1 MIMMQLN
8 KYEINTLSSFSKIDI
23 NNISPLKLN
32 SIEGV
37 INFKKDEYLDA
48 YDSFIENKFLVG
60 EGDNVTVANELESAF
75 LIIHQPEVVVSF
87 KRLSQLDIKNEFF
100 CFKKGFGLQYSINND
115 STIHNLIYPHVLP
128 SVGLWIR
135 NNIFIHNEFEEEKLS
150 RFTTN
155 ITVDETVVLNV
166 IMSILKD
173 RVELK
178 KEKLAY
184 DETVIKLNDLKK
196 YDNYTDIGR
205 FAAHYMNKE
214 KMKLYMENNKNVD
227 KSIESLVNK
236 GFIEFDNNEIVLTIL
251 AKQILDP
258 GKILDSIVV
267 TESTLD
273 ITKISTINV
282 KTNGYIVLTTD
293 TLDTKSTSYKF
304 EVFPHT
310 VDIQDLI
317 KGICP
322 NAFKDGF
329 GNELLFKKK
338 LEESKQ
344 KNTFN

>member
-37 INFKKDEYLDA
+37 LNFQRDEYLDA
-48 YDSFIENKFLVG
+48 YNSFIENKFLVG
-60 EGDNVTVANELESAF
+60 DGDNVTLANELESPF

-87 KRLSQLDIKNEFF
+87 KRLSQLDIKNVFF

-128 SVGLWIR
+128 SIGQWIR
-135 NNIFIHNEFEEEKLS
+135 NNIFIHDQFEEEKLP
-150 RFTTN
+150 RFTTD
-155 ITVDETVVLNV
+155 ITIDETMVLNV
-166 IMSILKD
+166 VMSILKD

-178 KEKLAY
+178 KEKLTY
-184 DETVIKLNDLKK
+184 DETVIKLEDLRN

-205 FAAHYMNKE
+205 VAVQYMNKE
-214 KMKLYMENNKNVD
+214 KMKLYMKNNENVV

-236 GFIEFDNNEIVLTIL
+236 GLIEFDNNEIVLTLL

-258 GKILDSIVV
+258 GKLIDSIVV
-267 TESTLD
+267 TENVLEKS
-273 ITKISTINV
+273 KISTINV
-282 KTNGYIVLTTD
+282 KTNGYIVVSTD
-293 TLDTKSTSYKF
+293 TSNTDEISSKF

-310 VDIQDLI
+310 VDVQDLI

-329 GNELLFKKK
+329 GNELLFKKR
-338 LEESKQ
+338 LEESR
-344 KNTFN
+344 TVLE